1 MRSNR
6 SMEGGKRKGY
16 AWALSAGFNAAL
28 AAISV
33 KLPLHQF
40 VRYGMVLL
48 FNVTMWACYVNSL
61 KALSSLQATV
71 TNFATNF
78 ISSGLAGFFF
88 FHESLSFQRRVMM
101 ISGGG
106 GGGGKSSWSS
116 STSSWV
122 PTTSVSAS
130 GKRIQREMVELNN
143 DPPPDCSAG
152 PKGDNLYHW
161 IATIIGT
168 PETPYQGGIFFLDIK
183 FPIDYPFKPPE
194 VVFKTRIYHCN
205 VDPDGRVSMGILKD
219 DWSPALT
226 ITKIMLLSL
235 ASLICIRETEQNMM
249 ILLQSGLSDLPKS
262 PSPTH
267 PSEAELGGVSVV
279 NFGNSNSTTSQ
290 PPI

>member
-88 FHESLSFQRRVMM
+88 FHESLSFQSRGPLGFSLF
-101 ISGGG
+101 I
-106 GGGGKSSWSS
+106 
-116 STSSWV
+116 
-122 PTTSVSAS
+122 PSADS
-130 GKRIQREMVELNN
+130 ANAKLLNHQRTHAFYAFSFLIHAFS
-143 DPPPDCSAG
+143 DAKTFPQWFAG
-152 PKGDNLYHW
+152 AIL
-161 IATIIGT
+161 IIIG
-168 PETPYQGGIFFLDIK
+168 
-183 FPIDYPFKPPE
+183 
-194 VVFKTRIYHCN
+194 VV
-205 VDPDGRVSMGILKD
+205 IL
-219 DWSPALT
+219 
-226 ITKIMLLSL
+226 
-235 ASLICIRETEQNMM
+235 
-249 ILLQSGLSDLPKS
+249 
-262 PSPTH
+262 
-267 PSEAELGGVSVV
+267 
-279 NFGNSNSTTSQ
+279 SNSSIEKKVSTD
-290 PPI
+290 